1 MEEEVEQN
9 LQLEEDIVENE
20 ELDYEKNQE
29 LIEQDFLNQ
38 LEAYE

>member
-9 LQLEEDIVENE
+9 LQLVEDVIEDE

>member
-9 LQLEEDIVENE
+9 LQLEDDVIEDE

-29 LIEQDFLNQ
+29 LIEQSFLNQ